1 MYISDIERSEAAR
14 AATRAGARHG
24 DRVVYEGPE
33 LPRRAGPSLPVKFG
47 TLGTVDDATGGVDMN
62 GHMMVGVRLDFAP
75 SYAVYLPLE
84 HLAVIG

>member
-1 MYISDIERSEAAR
+1 M
-14 AATRAGARHG
+14 
-24 DRVVYEGPE
+24 
-33 LPRRAGPSLPVKFG
+33 PVKFG